1 MLYTNYLKF
10 DDVEAETETE
20 TETKQIYR
28 EPEGKIFIETVLKKI
43 IQTHPDLKIVMEHIT
58 TEGFSFNK
66 LYT

>member
-28 EPEGKIFIETVLKKI
+28 EPEGKIFIETVKPRNRAEYMNTILK
-43 IQTHPDLKIVMEHIT
+43 
-58 TEGFSFNK
+58 
-66 LYT
+66 